1 MGGLSTRETFRAF
14 GEIHTRLHV
23 RRGPD
28 AMGCR
33 RGSAF
38 RKSSLS
44 IVAFLVNSRLKCN
57 TCGPSEDFGRC
68 SIGEAFA
75 RSIIQF
81 FDHPCKVS
89 CTDR

>member
-23 RRGPD
+23 RRGAD

-44 IVAFLVNSRLKCN
+44 IVAFLGFQEKTPDPFVFYFHEFPRH
-57 TCGPSEDFGRC
+57 DF
-68 SIGEAFA
+68 
-75 RSIIQF
+75 
-81 FDHPCKVS
+81 
-89 CTDR
+89 TDFCQ